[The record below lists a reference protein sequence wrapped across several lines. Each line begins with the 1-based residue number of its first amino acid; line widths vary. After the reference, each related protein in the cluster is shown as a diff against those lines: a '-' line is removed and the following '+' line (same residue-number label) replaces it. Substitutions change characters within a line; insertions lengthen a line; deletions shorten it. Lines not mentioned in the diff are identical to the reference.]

1 MGYSE
6 HGARAV
12 RRPRERPRRAMR
24 ALPGAGAH
32 GSLALMAGYPL
43 KLKKWDPGDRDGCH
57 PHWVQ
62 PDGADAPRCRYKIP
76 MVCKPQASANAACL
90 TLLCQGP
97 YPPMQRVRACVSR
110 LVPVRLK
117 IKSGK
122 RLRLRRPATKSHRM
136 SVFSLAA
143 MRTIALRVIVVFSTP
158 SKNMQTPRH
167 LHANARHKHANLRHH
182 EHETPRQYVQSV
194 PKFAIAVTTIG
205 LQRFCSQV
213 DNFIEDSHCKFLT

>member
-12 RRPRERPRRAMR
+12 RRRRARPRQAMR
-24 ALPGAGAH
+24 ASPGAGAH

-76 MVCKPQASANAACL
+76 MVYQPQKSVNAACQ

-97 YPPMQRVRACVSR
+97 CPPMQRVRACVSR
-110 LVPVRLK
+110 LVSVRMK
-117 IKSGK
+117 IKRGK
-122 RLRLRRPATKSHRM
+122 RLRLRRPATKSRRM

-143 MRTIALRVIVVFSTP
+143 MRTALRVIVVFSTP
-158 SKNMQTPRH
+158 PKNMQSQRH
-167 LHANARHKHANLRHH
+167 SHANARRKHANPRHH
-182 EHETPRQYVQSV
+182 EHETLRQYVKSA

-205 LQRFCSQV
+205 FQRFC
-213 DNFIEDSHCKFLT
+213 